1 MELKPT
7 HGHGFFKNE
16 FCFHELLGY
25 LILYHSK
32 LILWAL
38 RLYNWVIW
46 CDAVGSV
53 FLKLLLTIC

>member
-1 MELKPT
+1 MEMKPT
-7 HGHGFFKNE
+7 HGHCLLEMNFF
-16 FCFHELLGY
+16 FHELLRY

-32 LILWAL
+32 LILCSF

>member
-1 MELKPT
+1 MEMKPM

-16 FCFHELLGY
+16 VCFHALLRH

-32 LILWAL
+32 LILCYL

-53 FLKLLLTIC
+53 FLKLLLTFC